1 VRQFR
6 QLLQAQYE
14 VPVEFAEISLDAHW
28 GAPQDREPN
37 QVQLIRNRFSGEP
50 PDLVVNMAPSAI
62 DFWLRHRA
70 EIAPG
75 IPSRFVARQ
84 SMAMK
89 TALQPG
95 DAAVLAEFSFTQVV
109 DHIVRL
115 LPETRHMVVVFG
127 ASELERDLTEEARQ
141 SLAGYADRIR
151 FSFTSDLGLLEIKD
165 LVSRLPQHSAVLFGI
180 LSIDGQGAIL
190 PLNAGL
196 EQLVAVS
203 SAPIFGV
210 FDQELGTGIVGGRLV
225 QAGRMAEEMAA
236 AARRILHDPPAE
248 PVIRLVPLS
257 EPEYDWRVLQ
267 RWNIDA
273 GLLPTESDFRFRPPS
288 VWAQY
293 GVWII
298 IVSAIM
304 TVQTAI
310 SIAWFAER
318 RRRRAAERAG
328 DQLSSRIMSVYDDLQ
343 RRIASELHDDLSQR
357 LAGLAIDAG
366 FLSRGSGAK
375 GYDDALKRLQPELAR
390 ISRDVHDLS
399 YRLHPSLVG
408 DLGFVVALRT
418 EVDRIHRQT
427 GIRVDARIEVVETE
441 PSHDVSLCLY
451 RIAQEALNNVVKYA
465 QANMIDVSFRQDA
478 DSLLLD
484 VRDNGTGFDVK
495 ILERA
500 AGIGISGMRERA
512 RQAGGSLQLHTETG
526 KGTRVVARV
535 PIKRL
540 DA

>member
-1 VRQFR
+1 
-6 QLLQAQYE
+6 
-14 VPVEFAEISLDAHW
+14 
-28 GAPQDREPN
+28 
-37 QVQLIRNRFSGEP
+37 
-50 PDLVVNMAPSAI
+50 
-62 DFWLRHRA
+62 
-70 EIAPG
+70 
-75 IPSRFVARQ
+75 
-84 SMAMK
+84 
-89 TALQPG
+89 
-95 DAAVLAEFSFTQVV
+95 
-109 DHIVRL
+109 
-115 LPETRHMVVVFG
+115 
-127 ASELERDLTEEARQ
+127 
-141 SLAGYADRIR
+141 
-151 FSFTSDLGLLEIKD
+151 
-165 LVSRLPQHSAVLFGI
+165 
-180 LSIDGQGAIL
+180 
-190 PLNAGL
+190 
-196 EQLVAVS
+196 
-203 SAPIFGV
+203 
-210 FDQELGTGIVGGRLV
+210 
-225 QAGRMAEEMAA
+225 
-236 AARRILHDPPAE
+236 
-248 PVIRLVPLS
+248 
-257 EPEYDWRVLQ
+257 
-267 RWNIDA
+267 
-273 GLLPTESDFRFRPPS
+273 
-288 VWAQY
+288 
-293 GVWII
+293 
-298 IVSAIM
+298 
-304 TVQTAI
+304 
-310 SIAWFAER
+310 
-318 RRRRAAERAG
+318 
-328 DQLSSRIMSVYDDLQ
+328 MSVYDDLQ

-366 FLSRGSGAK
+366 FLSRGPGAK
-375 GYDDALKRLQPELAR
+375 GYDEALKHLQPELAR

-408 DLGFVVALRT
+408 DLGVVTALRT